1 MSSQLLKINQ
11 DIIIYD
17 DTVIDEADENLFE
30 SEYWYTQPQSKIIK
44 KGRGEILLINING
57 QSVVLKHYYR
67 GGMIAN
73 VLLDKY
79 LWTGLDSSR
88 SFAEYR
94 ILRTMYKLDL
104 PVPQPIAAR
113 VKKRGLFYQ
122 ADLITSQIINVSSM
136 ADLLLKQRLTS
147 QHWLDIGDCIGQF
160 HQLGFY
166 HDDLNI
172 ENIMIGHEGNIFL
185 LDFDKGVHS
194 QTDKDYSTSSFD
206 RMKRSVMKWCSV
218 NKQPFPGTEW
228 EQLMVGHS
236 LRTGQ
241 D

>member
-30 SEYWYTQPQSKIIK
+30 SEYWYTQPQSDIIS
-44 KGRGEILLINING
+44 KGRGEILFINIHG
-57 QSVVLKHYYR
+57 QSSVLKHYYR
-67 GGMIAN
+67 GGLIAN

-88 SFAEYR
+88 SFAEYKL
-94 ILRTMYKLDL
+94 LRTMCTLDL
-104 PVPQPIAAR
+104 PVPRPIAAR
-113 VKKRGLFYQ
+113 VRRQGLFYQ
-122 ADLITSQIINVSSM
+122 ADLITSQIIDASSM
-136 ADLLLKQRLTS
+136 ADFLSKQRLTS

-172 ENIMIGHEGNIFL
+172 ENIMIDNEGNIFL
-185 LDFDKGVHS
+185 LDFDKGVQS
-194 QTDKDYSTSSFD
+194 QTDNDYSTSSFD
-206 RMKRSVMKWCSV
+206 RMKRSVMKWYSV
-218 NKQPFPGTEW
+218 NNQPFPRKEW
-228 EQLMVGHS
+228 EELMAGYS
-236 LRTGQ
+236 SRMSQ
-241 D
+241 N

>member
-11 DIIIYD
+11 NIIIYD

-30 SEYWYTQPQSKIIK
+30 SEYWLTQPQSEIIS

-57 QSVVLKHYYR
+57 QSSVLKHYYR
-67 GGMIAN
+67 GGLIAN

-104 PVPQPIAAR
+104 PVPRPIAAR
-113 VKKRGLFYQ
+113 VKKQGLFYQ
-122 ADLITSQIINVSSM
+122 ADLITSQIIDVSSM
-136 ADLLLKQRLTS
+136 ADLLFNQRLTS
-147 QHWLDIGDCIGQF
+147 QHWLDIGDCIGRF

-172 ENIMIGHEGNIFL
+172 ENIMIDQEENVFL
-185 LDFDKGVHS
+185 LDFDKGVQSRADRDH
-194 QTDKDYSTSSFD
+194 STSVFD
-206 RMKRSVMKWCSV
+206 RMKRSVMKWCLV
-218 NKQPFPGTEW
+218 NNQPFPATEW
-228 EQLMVGHS
+228 KKLMVSYS
-236 LRTGQ
+236 LRMGQ